1 MKKWM
6 KAVKEKS
13 MYTMVMTK
21 SVLRNRRG
29 EGFID
34 TAVKIL
40 IGVVI
45 GALILGGL
53 YVLFSTTILP
63 TLNQRII
70 DMFNYKR

>member
-21 SVLRNRRG
+21 SALRNRRG

>member
-13 MYTMVMTK
+13 LNTVVMMK
-21 SVLRNRRG
+21 SALHNSRG

-40 IGVVI
+40 IAVVI

-53 YVLFSTTILP
+53 YVLFSTTIIP

-70 DMFNYKR
+70 DMFNYKH

>member
-6 KAVKEKS
+6 KAIKEKS
-13 MYTMVMTK
+13 MYTVVMTK
-21 SVLRNRRG
+21 SVLCNRRG

-70 DMFNYKR
+70 DMFNYKK